1 MCLPVAVQAPKKKK
15 IKIGTLSFQHEEA
28 AEHDLEVFH
37 FEFKSLK

>member
-1 MCLPVAVQAPKKKK
+1 MFASSSAGTKKKK